1 VTTTAT
7 TGAITR
13 VRTGA
18 FASSETLRSAE
29 GAAHSVSQ
37 GTQGEQA
44 LLAEPHWY
52 AAYTCAQH
60 EKRVAE
66 QLKERAVEQF
76 LPLYASVRRWK
87 DRRMRLE
94 LPLFPGYVFVFL
106 ALRDRLSVLQV
117 PGVVHLVS
125 FGGHPARLDA
135 DQMETLRKGLK
146 ELRAEPH
153 PYLTVGRRVR
163 IRSGPLQGT
172 EGILLRKKNILRMV
186 LSLELIMCSVAA
198 EVDAADVE
206 PLPEIPRAPKP
217 KMSRDSFR

>member
-7 TGAITR
+7 TGAAASAIAS
-13 VRTGA
+13 TGA
-18 FASSETLRSAE
+18 LRLAE
-29 GAAHSVSQ
+29 GAAHSLSQ
-37 GTQGEQA
+37 GAQGEQA

-163 IRSGPLQGT
+163 IRSGPLQDT
-172 EGILLRKKNILRMV
+172 EGILLRRKNRYRVILCMDLIMRSV
-186 LSLELIMCSVAA
+186 AVEVDIADLELLAA
-198 EVDAADVE
+198 
-206 PLPEIPRAPKP
+206 
-217 KMSRDSFR
+217 